1 MLFVYGVLLTKREGR
16 APEVTVKKS
25 TRFDE
30 LENICFGW
38 LYHYV
43 PTIDSLKNPVTLYL

>member
-1 MLFVYGVLLTKREGR
+1 MIVLFVYGELLTKREGR

-30 LENICFGW
+30 LETICLAGYITMYP
-38 LYHYV
+38 L
-43 PTIDSLKNPVTLYL
+43 LAA